1 MRGRMGDVGDD
12 SAQRIGTALRAAHIA
27 KQALEMMGVTPRMC
41 KLQMLEITE
50 SLKELQKFL
59 DEGEHAK

>member
-1 MRGRMGDVGDD
+1 MRDD
-12 SAQRIGTALRAAHIA
+12 GALRIGTALRAAHIA
-27 KQALEMMGVTPRMC
+27 KQSLEMMQLEPRLC

-59 DEGEHAK
+59 NEETK